1 MRSAACQKPF
11 HAIESVNADC
21 TCGMHGL
28 TSAGFDKDRSFMAIE
43 ISGDNLYLQ
52 AISRTGLSVDSGAS
66 GGQSTSHSARES
78 V

>member
-1 MRSAACQKPF
+1 
-11 HAIESVNADC
+11 
-21 TCGMHGL
+21 
-28 TSAGFDKDRSFMAIE
+28 MAIE